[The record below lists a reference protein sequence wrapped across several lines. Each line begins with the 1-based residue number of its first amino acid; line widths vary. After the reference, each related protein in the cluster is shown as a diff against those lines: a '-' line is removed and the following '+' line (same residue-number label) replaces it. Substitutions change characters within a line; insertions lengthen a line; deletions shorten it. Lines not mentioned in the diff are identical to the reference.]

1 MSFLWKAILVKL
13 KHASGRMSAW
23 GIGPKFAII
32 SLVIGIV
39 TIIANDYFFSALIL
53 RYNPFIFS
61 CGVAL
66 ILLGIAICLI
76 ATVQVHEAFN
86 QGKLITSG
94 IYAYV
99 RNPVYA
105 VWILLIMPGL
115 ILVTGFLLLI
125 VMPFVMYALIGIL
138 IVEED
143 EYLEQKFGEE
153 YLEYKKRVNSI
164 IPKLTS

>member
-1 MSFLWKAILVKL
+1 ML
-13 KHASGRMSAW
+13 KHATGRKTRW
-23 GIGPKFAII
+23 GVGPKFAII
-32 SLVIGIV
+32 SFVIGII
-39 TIIANDYFFSALIL
+39 TIIANMHFFPALSL
-53 RYNPFIFS
+53 RYNPFTFL
-61 CGVAL
+61 CGAAL
-66 ILLGIAICLI
+66 ILLGVATCLI
-76 ATVQVHEAFN
+76 AAIQVHQAFN

-105 VWILLIMPGL
+105 VWILLIAPGL
-115 ILVTGFLLLI
+115 ILVTGFLLLT
-125 VMPFVMYALIGIL
+125 VMPFVMYALIRIL

-143 EYLEQKFGEE
+143 EYLEQKFGKE